1 MELTLLWTFKKICDD
16 GQKIKL
22 RKFIFFERKDAESQ
36 RLILNTEKTK
46 KTKMHLAV
54 LRAFKKISDDDQKIY
69 SRKLKIIKPFGDCSS
84 NGFSI
89 YITLY
94 TLYFTLFYLFLPNK
108 HSSVSSSWICTF
120 IIHRIRAACGW

>member
-1 MELTLLWTFKKICDD
+1 
-16 GQKIKL
+16 
-22 RKFIFFERKDAESQ
+22 
-36 RLILNTEKTK
+36 
-46 KTKMHLAV
+46 MHLAV

-94 TLYFTLFYLFLPNK
+94 TLFFLLYTLLSIPAIQTQLRFFFLDLHPYNP
-108 HSSVSSSWICTF
+108 
-120 IIHRIRAACGW
+120 